1 MKGDKIA
8 LNYKCI
14 LHLTQH
20 LQAVE
25 LSILVEIFLNTFHKH
40 STHTMLNY
48 CGFRVALYKHFR
60 MVTLNSFSFS
70 E

>member
-1 MKGDKIA
+1 MKGDKIV

-25 LSILVEIFLNTFHKH
+25 LSILVEKFLNTFLQAFN
-40 STHTMLNY
+40 SYNAQLLWFQS
-48 CGFRVALYKHFR
+48 GFVQAF
-60 MVTLNSFSFS
+60 
-70 E
+70 